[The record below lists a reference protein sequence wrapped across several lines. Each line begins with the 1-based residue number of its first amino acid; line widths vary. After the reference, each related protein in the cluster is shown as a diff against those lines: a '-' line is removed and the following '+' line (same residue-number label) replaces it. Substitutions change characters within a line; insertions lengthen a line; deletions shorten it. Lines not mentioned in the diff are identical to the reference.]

1 VYVVSFRL
9 PRRGTA
15 AAATCDA
22 GRDRPSPDGALPW
35 CFPPRWHR
43 VAHAVRPRC
52 PTSPPESTLRT
63 KPRRPP
69 SLEPLVKPR
78 ATPCPSLRTSS
89 RRRRR
94 RRRSPVSRRPPSNQR
109 ESFGPPVVRSPLR
122 SARSSRAPSRSH
134 PLLMPTVAM
143 PMSLVLKLSR
153 DAARAARSAA
163 SAASRC
169 AAAMVRRQGSGGAA
183 APDPLLLRRS
193 YNHHPLLRTSQSV
206 PDPPRGNHC
215 PVRFTS
221 YFPARF
227 LHPSYKTKRCAAQR
241 IIQYLRHLFFFGYK

>member
-1 VYVVSFRL
+1 
-9 PRRGTA
+9 
-15 AAATCDA
+15 
-22 GRDRPSPDGALPW
+22 
-35 CFPPRWHR
+35 
-43 VAHAVRPRC
+43 
-52 PTSPPESTLRT
+52 
-63 KPRRPP
+63 
-69 SLEPLVKPR
+69 
-78 ATPCPSLRTSS
+78 
-89 RRRRR
+89 
-94 RRRSPVSRRPPSNQR
+94 
-109 ESFGPPVVRSPLR
+109 
-122 SARSSRAPSRSH
+122 
-134 PLLMPTVAM
+134 
-143 PMSLVLKLSR
+143 MSLVLKLSR

-193 YNHHPLLRTSQSV
+193 YNHHPVLRTSQSAAAAAASRPTFTSV

>member
-1 VYVVSFRL
+1 
-9 PRRGTA
+9 
-15 AAATCDA
+15 
-22 GRDRPSPDGALPW
+22 
-35 CFPPRWHR
+35 
-43 VAHAVRPRC
+43 
-52 PTSPPESTLRT
+52 
-63 KPRRPP
+63 
-69 SLEPLVKPR
+69 
-78 ATPCPSLRTSS
+78 
-89 RRRRR
+89 
-94 RRRSPVSRRPPSNQR
+94 
-109 ESFGPPVVRSPLR
+109 
-122 SARSSRAPSRSH
+122 
-134 PLLMPTVAM
+134 MPTVAM

-193 YNHHPLLRTSQSV
+193 YNHHPVLRTSQSAAAAAAASRPTFTSV